1 MSIDAQHRIGNLAK
15 LRKEG
20 RNVKKR
26 TAILL
31 VVVIGIGAFVAV
43 EIGKRNR
50 PVQTRSTS
58 SPMPVAQDADSWAKA
73 EAESTPVDPA
83 AKQRAIDAELNRAI
97 KRTIDV
103 ELNRASS
110 RPLSDL
116 NDDDRK
122 HNDDT

>member
-1 MSIDAQHRIGNLAK
+1 M
-15 LRKEG
+15 
-20 RNVKKR
+20 KKR

-50 PVQTRSTS
+50 PVQTRSAS
-58 SPMPVAQDADSWAKA
+58 SPMPVAQDADFRAKV

-97 KRTIDV
+97 KRTI
-103 ELNRASS
+103 EMEPNRAIGGA
-110 RPLSDL
+110 PSDASEGE
-116 NDDDRK
+116 RK
-122 HNDDT
+122 HPGDR

>member
-1 MSIDAQHRIGNLAK
+1 M
-15 LRKEG
+15 
-20 RNVKKR
+20 KKR
-26 TAILL
+26 TATLL
-31 VVVIGIGAFVAV
+31 VVIIGIGAFVVV
-43 EIGKRNR
+43 EIGKRNT

-103 ELNRASS
+103 ELNRAIS

-116 NDDDRK
+116 NDDDRN
-122 HNDDT
+122 HNDDK